1 MKPIIANADESR
13 IASLL
18 SSKVPLGINLVFY
31 GLELT
36 ALAIILM
43 TLLPFA
49 MSGGINTLI
58 MLIRIIQFLGY
69 VVVAASILSL
79 TGKVMCLSAPD
90 EMEGKNAIYGAVSLN
105 LLVILLGV
113 AGLFLSMPPFVSLLS
128 SLLTITA
135 FTCFLLFLLRL
146 GRLLGNE
153 DLER

>member
-49 MSGGINTLI
+49 MSGNNIVTGLKTLLMKNMVIQILLLI
-58 MLIRIIQFLGY
+58 MIFANYLQERI
-69 VVVAASILSL
+69 
-79 TGKVMCLSAPD
+79 
-90 EMEGKNAIYGAVSLN
+90 
-105 LLVILLGV
+105 
-113 AGLFLSMPPFVSLLS
+113 
-128 SLLTITA
+128 
-135 FTCFLLFLLRL
+135 
-146 GRLLGNE
+146 
-153 DLER
+153 